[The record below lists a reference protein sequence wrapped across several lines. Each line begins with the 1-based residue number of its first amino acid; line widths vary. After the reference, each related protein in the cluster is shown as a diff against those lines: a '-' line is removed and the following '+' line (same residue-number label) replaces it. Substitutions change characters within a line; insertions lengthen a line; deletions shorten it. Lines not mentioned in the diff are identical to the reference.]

1 MNSIYLFIIAYILI
15 IGWICDLAIPITNMI
30 TVLFLVLTIE
40 ISARWDRIMLEK
52 KYKNVEKSI
61 NLPDFIDK

>member
-1 MNSIYLFIIAYILI
+1 
-15 IGWICDLAIPITNMI
+15 MI

-40 ISARWDRIMLEK
+40 ISARWDRVMLEK